1 MKKAFIQLHI
11 AVFFAGFTAI
21 LGKLIALNE
30 VLLVWYRLLITVLTL
45 FIVQL
50 YRKDFR
56 ILSIKDTGKIMAVGC
71 IVALHWVAFYGSIK
85 YANISVALT
94 CFSSVGFFTAFLEP
108 LLLKKKMIWIEAALG
123 FLAIIGIYI
132 IFDFHPQYKT
142 GIIFGIIAA
151 VLCALFAIYNKILT
165 RDFLPKTII
174 IYEMSGGL
182 LMLTFLIP
190 LYLIK
195 FNAAY
200 YWPTTSDW
208 GWLVVLS
215 WLCTI
220 ICFDLQLKALKKIS
234 AFTANLTYNLEPIY
248 GIVLAIIIFKE
259 NKILTIHFY
268 TGLSFIV
275 IAIILQMARL
285 SKRKVV
291 TN

>member
-1 MKKAFIQLHI
+1 
-11 AVFFAGFTAI
+11 
-21 LGKLIALNE
+21 ALNE

-56 ILSIKDTGKIMAVGC
+56 ILSLKDTGKIMAGC

-108 LLLKKKMIWIEAALG
+108 LLLKKKIVWIEAALG

-132 IFDFHPQYKT
+132 IFDFHPHYKT

-151 VLCALFAIYNKILT
+151 GAFMFFAIYNKLLT
-165 RDFLPKTII
+165 RDFSPKTII

-182 LMLTFLIP
+182 LTLTFLIP
-190 LYLIK
+190 LYLVK

-200 YWPTTSDW
+200 YWPTASDW

-268 TGLSFIV
+268 TGLGFIV

-285 SKRKVV
+285 SKRKVA